1 MKNFKT
7 KCYVLLGM
15 FAIFNGAIA
24 QESEISEAKIISVI
38 NPLQS
43 HNIQVGDVLSR
54 KIILD
59 VKAPYQLSLQTL
71 PMKGV
76 RHDDVEL
83 SQISITQSASKE
95 GIQYNIDLRYQVFSA
110 VFVPSVLQLPAE
122 KFALTGGPQALSVN
136 LPAWKFWF
144 SPLAPKGMTKARE
157 NMHMQFKP
165 TQIDLQQHKNK
176 LIVFTGILMV
186 GLLGLVYINA
196 DKRWLPFMN
205 GAFAKA
211 HRKLKKLPKNAEG
224 EKQALSD
231 MHQAFN
237 QLHGSNLFANE
248 LNSFL
253 TKHPAF
259 VKLTNEIEAF
269 FEQSNQ
275 ALFAQKTQSGDQ
287 LMADLMVLSRRLRDC
302 ERGV

>member
-1 MKNFKT
+1 MI
-7 KCYVLLGM
+7 
-15 FAIFNGAIA
+15 AIFNGAIA
-24 QESEISEAKIISVI
+24 QKSKIAEAKIISVS

-43 HNIQVGDVLSR
+43 HGIQVGDVLSR
-54 KIILD
+54 RIVLE
-59 VKAPYQLSLQTL
+59 VKAPYQLSQQTL

-76 RHDDVEL
+76 RTNDVEL
-83 SQISITQSASKE
+83 SQISITQTASQKV
-95 GIQYNIDLRYQVFSA
+95 IRYSIDLRYQVFSA

-144 SPLAPKGMTKARE
+144 SPLAPKGMNKARE

-165 TQIDLQQHKNK
+165 TLIDLQAHANK
-176 LIVFTGILMV
+176 LLVFSGMLIV

-211 HRKLKKLPKNAEG
+211 HRKLKKLPRNTDG
-224 EKQALSD
+224 EKQALSY

-237 QLHGSNLFANE
+237 QLHGGNLFANE
-248 LNSFL
+248 LNRFL
-253 TKHPAF
+253 STHPSF
-259 VKLTNEIEAF
+259 VKLSKEIEAF

-275 ALFAQKTQSGDQ
+275 SLFAQNTQNSEQ
-287 LMADLMVLSRRLRDC
+287 LMADLMILSRSLRDC

>member
-7 KCYVLLGM
+7 KCYVLLGI
-15 FAIFNGAIA
+15 FAIFNGAVA
-24 QESEISEAKIISVI
+24 QESKISEAKIISI
-38 NPLQS
+38 SNPLQS
-43 HNIQVGDVLSR
+43 HGIQVGDVLSR
-54 KIILD
+54 KIVLE
-59 VKAPYQLSLQTL
+59 VKAPYQLSQQTL
-71 PMKGV
+71 PMKGT
-76 RHDDVEL
+76 RTNDVEL
-83 SQISITQSASKE
+83 SQISITQTASQE
-95 GIQYNIDLRYQVFSA
+95 AIRYSIDLRYQVFSA

-122 KFALTGGPQALSVN
+122 KFALTGGAQALSVN

-165 TQIDLQQHKNK
+165 TLIDLKPYANK
-176 LIVFTGILMV
+176 VLVFSGMLIV

-211 HRKLKKLPKNAEG
+211 HRKLKKLPRNEDG
-224 EKQALSD
+224 EKQALSH
-231 MHQAFN
+231 MHLAFN
-237 QLHGSNLFANE
+237 QLHGGNLFVNE
-248 LNSFL
+248 LNEFL
-253 TKHPAF
+253 SKHPAF
-259 VKLTNEIEAF
+259 VKFAKEIEAF

-275 ALFAQKTQSGDQ
+275 SLFAQKTQNSEQ